1 MHMTAIKNKLLKKAT
16 SFKEPKPIFDLRLG
30 WSRKYDGIFN
40 EQFEEC
46 SGGLEI
52 FKKLSRNGR
61 VLILGPGGGAKTVLL
76 KRLAKHSGR
85 RGYIP
90 VQVSLKKWTAKDY
103 DDWKYLANYSQCVDF
118 LLLRFANVEMSSTD
132 LDSFKVSSIKIILV
146 DGLNEVNALVAGQI
160 LNALDEFVRFSI
172 RTLVVVSDRLARR
185 ELKRPERWTF
195 GLILP
200 LTEREVL
207 RHIPRHG
214 KTRSFWNAA
223 SSATR
228 ALLRTP
234 YFLDSFLGHGAVQAT
249 KAAELRDFFE
259 RHAANPSDLK
269 RIARAAFKV
278 YEAGT
283 RTFPINKFQSI
294 AGKSATQALISARVV
309 ICSNATAYFDH
320 HLKHDF
326 LAAMHVASNR
336 KLWTPTTLNRITFR
350 GSSFDTVVFVMEQLT
365 STQTDR
371 FIRSLYDWN
380 IYGAGYALSEGRHEN
395 VSLEMSTVIH
405 GMFAERRW
413 DLIAASAKAASDVLH
428 QIMTPLSK
436 RLLDAGTLN
445 QVLRIIK
452 IQKSQVEWFLSWQA
466 LFTAPLDSSATE
478 GDLRLLTQV
487 DSVMGWTSANVLRR
501 KHLSERQQK
510 FVRVLVRSGREAVI
524 RWRAAHVLG
533 RFASVVNIDSLG
545 RALADG
551 SSEVQ
556 YGATR
561 SLIELA
567 ARSGGDL
574 ARNVF
579 TKLAKAATKLANQT
593 NVVNEFQRALII
605 DRKRAPQGWT
615 KLALPAVAAFQQAT
629 AERTSRE
636 EWDRT
641 MERLVST
648 YGY

>member
-1 MHMTAIKNKLLKKAT
+1 MTVTKHRLLRKAA
-16 SFKEPKPIFDLRLG
+16 FLKEPKPTFDLRLG

-40 EQFEEC
+40 DQFEE
-46 SGGLEI
+46 STGGLEI
-52 FKKLSRNGR
+52 FTKLSRNGR

-76 KRLAKHSGR
+76 KRLAKHSAR

-103 DDWKYLANYSQCVDF
+103 DEWKYLANYSQCVDF
-118 LLLRFANVEMSSTD
+118 LLLRFANVEITSAD
-132 LDSFKVSSIKIILV
+132 LDSLEVSSTKVMFV
-146 DGLNEVNALVAGQI
+146 DGLNEVNSLVAGQI
-160 LNALDEFVRFSI
+160 LNSLDEFVRFSI
-172 RTLVVVSDRLARR
+172 RTWVVVSDRLARR
-185 ELKRPERWTF
+185 ELKRPERWKF
-195 GLILP
+195 ALILP
-200 LTEREVL
+200 LVEREVL
-207 RHIPRHG
+207 KHIPKYG
-214 KTRSFWNAA
+214 KAREFWNAA

-228 ALLRTP
+228 TLLRTP
-234 YFLDSFLGHGAVQAT
+234 YFLDSFLRHGAVQAT
-249 KAAELRDFFE
+249 KAAELKDFFE

-269 RIARAAFKV
+269 RIARAAFEV

-283 RTFPINKFQSI
+283 RTFPIDKFRSI
-294 AGKSATQALISARVV
+294 AGTSATQALISARVV
-309 ICSNATAYFDH
+309 IRANTTAYFDH

-326 LAAMHVASNR
+326 LAAMHVASNP
-336 KLWTPTTLNRITFR
+336 KLWTPATFNRITFR
-350 GSSFDTVVFVMEQLT
+350 GSSFDTVVFAMEQLM
-365 STQTDR
+365 SNQTDR

-380 IYGAGYALSEGRHEN
+380 IYGAGYALSDGRHEN

-405 GMFAERRW
+405 AMFAERRW

-436 RLLDAGTLN
+436 KLLTAKALN
-445 QVLRIIK
+445 QVLKIIK
-452 IQKSQVEWFLSWQA
+452 IQKSQIEWFLSWQA
-466 LFTAPLDSSATE
+466 LFTAPLDSSTTDS
-478 GDLRLLTQV
+478 DLRLLTEI

-501 KHLSERQQK
+501 KNLSERQQK
-510 FVRVLVRSGREAVI
+510 LVRSLMRSNQQAVI

-533 RFASVVNIDSLG
+533 RFASVANIESLG
-545 RALADG
+545 KALADG

-567 ARSGGDL
+567 ARSGGEL

-579 TKLAKAATKLANQT
+579 TRLAKAATKLANQS

-605 DRKRAPQGWT
+605 DRQRAPQGWT
-615 KLALPAVAAFQQAT
+615 RLALPAVAAFQQAT